1 MTSQTQICQ
10 TIINEETGEI
20 CGHEENEHNLY
31 GCMETLK
38 CPCKKFSP
46 QKKQEKRE

>member
-20 CGHEENEHNLY
+20 CGHEEKKHNLY
-31 GCMETLK
+31 SCMETLK
-38 CPCKKFSP
+38 CPCKKFEP
-46 QKKQEKRE
+46 RKEKMK